1 MKLENLPKT
10 LRGER
15 VQSGELA
22 GFTLIETIYS
32 SGFKMPRHSH
42 ELTHFS
48 LVLQGTY
55 TERYGRRSRAGKPST
70 LVIHPPN
77 EDHSVNFDNT
87 GARIFSVVVKPHWL
101 KRVREHTSVLDNTAD
116 FRGGLPVTLAL
127 RLYHECQ
134 EMDEVSP
141 LIIEGLSL
149 EILSAAHRLRERDKA
164 PRWLIRA
171 RDLLHARFYESL
183 SLDDIAKAVGVH
195 STHLSRVFRR
205 QFGCTVGEYVRQ
217 LRIEHASR
225 QLSTSD
231 IPLHEIA
238 ASAGFSDQS
247 HFARTFKRYMQ
258 ISPNQYRRIARP
270 R

>member
-1 MKLENLPKT
+1 MNLVKLPKT
-10 LRGER
+10 FRGKQ
-15 VQSGELA
+15 VQNCELE
-22 GFTLIETIYS
+22 GFTLIETMYS
-32 SGFKMPRHSH
+32 PGFKMPRHSH

-55 TERYGRRSRAGKPST
+55 TERYGRRSRAGKPSI
-70 LVIHPPN
+70 LVIHPQN
-77 EDHSVNFDNT
+77 EDHSVNFDNA

-101 KRVREHTSVLDNTAD
+101 ERVREHTSVLDNPAD
-116 FRGGLPVTLAL
+116 FRGGLPITLAH

-149 EILSAAHRLRERDKA
+149 EILSTAHRLRERNKA

-171 RDLLHARFYESL
+171 RELLHARFSESL
-183 SLDDIAKAVGVH
+183 TLDDIAKAAGVH
-195 STHLSRVFRR
+195 PTHLSRVFRR

-217 LRIEHASR
+217 LRIEYASR
-225 QLSTSD
+225 QLSTTD

-238 ASAGFSDQS
+238 VSAGFSDQS
-247 HFARTFKRYMQ
+247 HFARTFKRYVQ
-258 ISPNQYRRIARP
+258 ISPNEYRRIARV

>member
-10 LRGER
+10 LHGVR

-22 GFTLIETIYS
+22 GFTLVETIYS
-32 SGFKMPRHSH
+32 PGFKMPHHSH

-48 LVLQGTY
+48 LVLQGGY
-55 TERYGRRSRAGKPST
+55 TERYGRRSRAAEPST
-70 LVIHPPN
+70 LVIHPQN
-77 EDHSVNFDNT
+77 EDHSVNFDKA
-87 GARIFSVVVKPHWL
+87 GARIFSVVVKPQWL
-101 KRVREHTSVLDNTAD
+101 ERVREHTSVLDNPAD

-149 EILSAAHRLRERDKA
+149 EILAAAHRLSERKTA

-171 RDLLHARFYESL
+171 RDLLHARFSERL
-183 SLDDIAKAVGVH
+183 SLDEIAKAVGVH
-195 STHLSRVFRR
+195 STHLSRVFRS
-205 QFGCTVGEYVRQ
+205 QYGCTIGEYVRR
-217 LRIEHASR
+217 LRVEHTSR
-225 QLSTSD
+225 LLSTSD
-231 IPLHEIA
+231 TPLHEIA
-238 ASAGFSDQS
+238 AAAGFSDQS

-258 ISPNQYRRIARP
+258 MSPNEYRRIARP